1 MSGVIAIKT
10 NEDLNKKL
18 FYSLSSIQH
27 RGQDSAGV
35 TLSDGKNLC
44 RTKGMGLVSEVF
56 KEIDLEDSNYKFG
69 IGHVRCSP
77 QGCNNDYNIEPLV
90 SFSKNHEF
98 SLAHDGN
105 LTNYDLLKAKLE
117 EEGISFHT
125 HTDSELILLLIAR
138 YFDGDIVRAI
148 RKTMEVIEGAYS
160 CVVAMP
166 DKIVA
171 FRDYHGI
178 RPLMLGEDKDNIVLA
193 SENSAIEILDIE
205 NYRDIR
211 PGEIITIDKDGINS
225 NISDKE
231 ISNKHCIFESIYI
244 SRPDANIENVNSYMF
259 RRRCGELLYRQAP
272 VEADLICPVPD
283 SGTPSAIGFAQESGI
298 PFAEGLVKNRY
309 MGRSFIKPSQ
319 KERDLA
325 VRLKLSPQKSVVSG
339 KRIVLVDDSIVR
351 GTTSAKLI
359 KRMRKAGA
367 KEVHFR
373 VTSPP
378 FMYPCYY
385 GVDTPDR
392 KKLIAANLDIE
403 EIRKQ
408 IGADSLEF
416 INLDSMLKLVE
427 NPDNYCKACFTGDY
441 PVKKDEI
448 WILQYLYQEAG
459 ATLRHL

>member
-35 TLSDGKNLC
+35 TLSDGKTLR

-98 SLAHDGN
+98 SLALDGN

-138 YFDGDIVRAI
+138 YFDGDIVSAI

-166 DKIVA
+166 DKIIA
-171 FRDYHGI
+171 FRDYHGF
-178 RPLMLGEDKDNIVLA
+178 RPLMLGTNDDNLIVA
-193 SENSAIEILDIE
+193 SENAAIEILDIE
-205 NYRDIR
+205 NYRNLA
-211 PGEIITIDKDGINS
+211 PGEIITIDDKGINS
-225 NISDKE
+225 YPSKKE
-231 ISNKHCIFESIYI
+231 ITSKHCVFESVYI
-244 SRPDANIENVNSYMF
+244 SRPDANVEGVNSYMF
-259 RRRCGELLYRQAP
+259 RRRCGEALYRQAP
-272 VEADLICPVPD
+272 VKADLVCPVPD

-309 MGRSFIKPSQ
+309 MGRTFIKSSQ

-325 VRLKLSPQKSVVSG
+325 VKLKLSPQKSVING
-339 KRIVLVDDSIVR
+339 KSIVLVDDSIVR

-367 KEVHFR
+367 REVHFR

-378 FMYPCYY
+378 FAYPCYY

-392 KKLIAANLDIE
+392 SNLIAARLSTE

-416 INLDSMLKLVE
+416 ISLDNMLKLVDK
-427 NPDNYCKACFTGDY
+427 PDNYCTACFTGDY
-441 PVKKDEI
+441 PVKKGEI
-448 WILQYLYQEAG
+448 
-459 ATLRHL
+459 

>member
-1 MSGVIAIKT
+1 MSGVIALKT
-10 NEDLNKKL
+10 NELLTQKL
-18 FYSLSSIQH
+18 FHSLSSIQH

-35 TLSDGKNLC
+35 ILSDGKTLH

-56 KEIDLEDSNYKFG
+56 RGIDLDDYDYKLG
-69 IGHVRCSP
+69 IGHVRSSAA
-77 QGCNNDYNIEPLV
+77 GCNSDYNIEPLV
-90 SFSKNHEF
+90 SFTKNNEF

-105 LTNYDLLKAKLE
+105 LTNYDKLKSTLE
-117 EEGISFHT
+117 DEGISFHT
-125 HTDSELILLLIAR
+125 HTDSELILLLIIR
-138 YFDGDIVRAI
+138 YYDGDIIKAI
-148 RKTMEVIEGAYS
+148 RKTMDVIKGAYS
-160 CVVAMP
+160 CVLAMP
-166 DKIVA
+166 DKLIA
-171 FRDYHGI
+171 FRDNHGF
-178 RPLMLGEDKDNIVLA
+178 RPLMLGIDDSNIIVA
-193 SENSAIEILDIE
+193 SENAAIEILDIE
-205 NYRDIR
+205 DYRDIR
-211 PGEIITIDKDGINS
+211 PGEIIVIDNDGIESDPSNS
-225 NISDKE
+225 NE
-231 ISNKHCIFESIYI
+231 PNKHCIFESIYI
-244 SRPDANIENVNSYMF
+244 SRPDANIENINSYMF
-259 RRRCGELLYRQAP
+259 RRRCGEILYRQAP
-272 VEADLICPVPD
+272 VLADLVCPVPD

-325 VRLKLSPQKSVVSG
+325 VRLKLSPQKSVLNG

-367 KEVHFR
+367 REVHFR

-392 KKLIAANLDIE
+392 KKLIAANLEVE

-416 INLDSMLKLVE
+416 IDLEKMLNLLDY
-427 NPDNYCKACFTGDY
+427 PDNYCQACFTGDY
-441 PVKKDEI
+441 PVKKDQI
-448 WILQYLYQEAG
+448 
-459 ATLRHL
+459 